1 MRKRL
6 LIFLCLLIG
15 SIAVEAQHFSF
26 MGIPLNGSETNF
38 INKLVQKGFKPTTFR
53 GDKLWA
59 GNFYGK
65 PVYVGCLSSNYTGTV
80 IGAQVVYKA
89 VYNSDKRY
97 DIMYKVASE
106 LAARYKTE
114 ATFMTKGE
122 EEGWGMK
129 IYKGNK
135 QIGGITVEWLI
146 IDGQHG
152 SPIIAYMDTENTNLL
167 RRQAAA
173 AAYGY

>member
-1 MRKRL
+1 
-6 LIFLCLLIG
+6 
-15 SIAVEAQHFSF
+15 
-26 MGIPLNGSETNF
+26 
-38 INKLVQKGFKPTTFR
+38 
-53 GDKLWA
+53 
-59 GNFYGK
+59 
-65 PVYVGCLSSNYTGTV
+65 
-80 IGAQVVYKA
+80 
-89 VYNSDKRY
+89 
-97 DIMYKVASE
+97 MYKVASE